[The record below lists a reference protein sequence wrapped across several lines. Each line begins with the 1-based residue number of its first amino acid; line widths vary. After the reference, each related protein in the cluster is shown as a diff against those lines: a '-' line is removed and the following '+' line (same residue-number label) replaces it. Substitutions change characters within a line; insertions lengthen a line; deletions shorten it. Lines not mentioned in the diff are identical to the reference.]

1 MPKRKMTNNA
11 GQHTTQKSEA
21 HEHHKKKKKKKK
33 TRGWSQAL
41 LNTKQTL
48 LAPVELLLLHT
59 G

>member
-21 HEHHKKKKKKKK
+21 HEHHKKRRKKKK

-41 LNTKQTL
+41 LNT
-48 LAPVELLLLHT
+48 
-59 G
+59 